1 MSRILT
7 PDQTELREKV
17 RAFAREVVGP
27 RRLEAYEN
35 PPFLMEM
42 NRLMGK
48 KGIFRTVAPKAV
60 GGAEMGAM
68 GGVLVVEELARE
80 CPAVAI
86 GAMMQMLFPL
96 NMLKNP
102 VVTERWFQG
111 AVSGEINVAVAS
123 SDPVGLAN
131 YTEQPEI
138 AKRDGDDYVVNAVRY
153 FSTQGIFADV
163 VGVAAC
169 RREGKARHRLRR
181 GRRRGTVRE
190 QHAHVLDRHRSERGQ
205 GHPDAED
212 GRGSTVGLLR
222 ADRRAGAR

>member
-96 NMLKNP
+96 NTPKNP
-102 VVTERWFQG
+102 VVTERWFEG

-153 FSTQGIFADV
+153 FSTQGIFA
-163 VGVAAC
+163 G
-169 RREGKARHRLRR
+169 R

-190 QHAHVLDRHRSERGQ
+190 QHAHVLDRHQSERGQ

-212 GRGSTVGLLR
+212 GRGR
-222 ADRRAGAR
+222 HRGAASS